1 MGQYMLERGS
11 KGAERLQLL
20 SRILSPTT
28 EALLLR
34 AGLAPGWRCLDIG
47 CGTGQVTILM
57 AHRTSPDGLAVGLDP
72 DEHFLDLGAR
82 SRHDWALARSFVRAP
97 WTTFTLKPATTW
109 SMPDSSCRTCRNRLR

>member
-34 AGLAPGWRCLDIG
+34 AGIAP
-47 CGTGQVTILM
+47 
-57 AHRTSPDGLAVGLDP
+57 VG
-72 DEHFLDLGAR
+72 A
-82 SRHDWALARSFVRAP
+82 A
-97 WTTFTLKPATTW
+97 
-109 SMPDSSCRTCRNRLR
+109 